1 MEMAIAKLINAIVRS
16 RNSQM
21 LTALI
26 TAPDGIKNIMTSRPT
41 AIKKQKMLIVI

>member
-1 MEMAIAKLINAIVRS
+1 MAIVKLVNTIVRS
-16 RNSQM
+16 KNSQI

-41 AIKKQKMLIVI
+41 VKKKKKMLIVI

>member
-1 MEMAIAKLINAIVRS
+1 MAVVKLVNTIVRS
-16 RNSQM
+16 ENSQM

-41 AIKKQKMLIVI
+41 AIKKQKILIVI

>member
-1 MEMAIAKLINAIVRS
+1 MAIVKLVNTIVRS
-16 RNSQM
+16 KNSQI

>member
-1 MEMAIAKLINAIVRS
+1 MAIVKLVNTIVRS
-16 RNSQM
+16 ENSQM

-26 TAPDGIKNIMTSRPT
+26 TAPDGIKNIMTRPT